1 MPYPARV
8 DVKKF
13 RLTFMDFMP
22 AGGLTLRYSSIAKLL
37 LADPGMSRAEI
48 G

>member
-1 MPYPARV
+1 MS
-8 DVKKF
+8 
-13 RLTFMDFMP
+13 
-22 AGGLTLRYSSIAKLL
+22 AGGLPLKYSRIAKLL